1 MGGMNSQEP
10 LRVGLIGFGVA
21 GEGFHAP
28 LIAADPDLRLDV
40 VVTANAE
47 RAEQV
52 RTQHPG
58 AEIVGDVDGLLAR
71 SEALDLVVVASPNR
85 AHYAHTCAVLEADLA
100 VVVDKPFVPTAAEG
114 RGLIDLARQRGL
126 LLTVFQNR
134 RWDNDMHTVRSLV
147 EDGALGSVQR
157 FESRFER
164 WIPTPK
170 PGWRESGGAEEAG
183 GVLYDLG
190 SHLVDQALVLFG
202 PVAAV
207 YAEID
212 YRRPGVEVD
221 DDAFL
226 GLTHTSGVRSHL
238 WMSKTTAQTGPRFR
252 VLGSEAGYV
261 KSGFDPQEDA
271 LRAGRRPD
279 GAGDWGAEPTE
290 WWGVLGTVHDQRP
303 VPTLRGDYPAFYSAV
318 AHAVRTG
325 GEPPVDPADAV
336 AGLDVLS
343 AARRAAAESTVERLV

>member
-1 MGGMNSQEP
+1 MSAQEP

-21 GEGFHAP
+21 GGGFHAP

-52 RTQHPG
+52 RTRHPD
-58 AEIVGDVDGLLAR
+58 AEVVGDVDELLAR
-71 SEALDLVVVASPNR
+71 GERLDLVVVASPNR
-85 AHYAHTCAVLEADLA
+85 AHCAHTRAVLEAGLPA
-100 VVVDKPFVPTAAEG
+100 VVDKPFVPTAAEG
-114 RGLIDLARQRGL
+114 RDLIDLAGQRDL

-134 RWDNDMHTVRSLV
+134 RWDNDMRTVRSLV
-147 EDGALGSVQR
+147 EENALGEVQR

-164 WIPTPK
+164 WVPTPK

-190 SHLVDQALVLFG
+190 SHLIDQALTLFG

-212 YRRPGVEVD
+212 YRRPDVEVD

-226 GLTHTSGVRSHL
+226 ALTHTSGVRSHL
-238 WMSKTTAQTGPRFR
+238 WMSKTTAQSGPRFR

-271 LRAGRRPD
+271 LRAGHRPD
-279 GAGDWGAEPTE
+279 GADDWGAEPTE
-290 WWGVLGTVHDQRP
+290 SWGVLGTDHDRRP
-303 VPTLRGDYPAFYSAV
+303 VHTLRGDYPAFYSAV

-325 GEPPVDPADAV
+325 GAPPVDPADAV
-336 AGLDVLS
+336 AGLDVVS
-343 AARRAAAESTVERLV
+343 AARRAAAETTVERLV